1 MLIKKLITYLA
12 LVIDL
17 LVPSLLCEGALNSK
31 NNITVIEPVKGA
43 IWMSGQHSYPIIW
56 TQSKFCFKWNIE
68 LLDHEERK
76 IAQISTGL
84 SEFKEGSMRHAWLVP
99 PTIQNGDY
107 LIKICENSAPETCGR
122 SSSFFIR
129 TTKENVIFM
138 IEIGT
143 ADFDAFSPIQTPQM
157 KETLSFSGNAT
168 KKGKFTGKRRLPHE
182 LRRQKRME
190 RERLYFKRMSERIRH
205 DTGNIRCTI
214 ERVHRPSKETF
225 VKRFMKPRKPAILT
239 GVMDDWEAM
248 KSWTFDTLGKDD

>member
-1 MLIKKLITYLA
+1 
-12 LVIDL
+12 
-17 LVPSLLCEGALNSK
+17 
-31 NNITVIEPVKGA
+31 
-43 IWMSGQHSYPIIW
+43 
-56 TQSKFCFKWNIE
+56 
-68 LLDHEERK
+68 
-76 IAQISTGL
+76 
-84 SEFKEGSMRHAWLVP
+84 
-99 PTIQNGDY
+99 
-107 LIKICENSAPETCGR
+107 
-122 SSSFFIR
+122 
-129 TTKENVIFM
+129 
-138 IEIGT
+138 
-143 ADFDAFSPIQTPQM
+143 M

-248 KSWTFDTLGKDD
+248 KSWTFDTLGKDDCKLSGEFKK